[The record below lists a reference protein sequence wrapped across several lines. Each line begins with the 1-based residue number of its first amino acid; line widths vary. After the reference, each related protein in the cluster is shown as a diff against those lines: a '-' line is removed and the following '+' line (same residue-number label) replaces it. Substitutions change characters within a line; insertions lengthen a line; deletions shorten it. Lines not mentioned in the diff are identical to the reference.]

1 MSFEKKHGDFI
12 FNVQD
17 HLVTCELIGPF
28 NEEGMLAWVAEIK
41 RVVESLDG
49 KRFCALV
56 DHRQHQGVVQ
66 SALHHLQD
74 IYSWLALKNLV
85 AIASL
90 YSAKV
95 LHHIAL
101 SCLSLTHPEH
111 IRAFNDPQ
119 EAIAWLDAQ
128 YQAQ

>member
-1 MSFEKKHGDFI
+1 MSFDKKHGEFI
-12 FNVQD
+12 FNVQE

-28 NEEGMLAWVAEIK
+28 NEEGMLAWIAQIK
-41 RVVESLDG
+41 SVVNSLDG
-49 KRFCALV
+49 QRFCALV
-56 DHRQHQGVVQ
+56 DHRQHQGVVL
-66 SALHHLQD
+66 SALPHLQD
-74 IYSWLALKNLV
+74 IYGWLAQKNLV

-90 YSAKV
+90 CSAKV

-101 SCLSLTHPEH
+101 SCLSLTHPDH

-128 YQAQ
+128 YQTR

>member
-1 MSFEKKHGDFI
+1 M
-12 FNVQD
+12 
-17 HLVTCELIGPF
+17 
-28 NEEGMLAWVAEIK
+28 
-41 RVVESLDG
+41 
-49 KRFCALV
+49 
-56 DHRQHQGVVQ
+56 
-66 SALHHLQD
+66 
-74 IYSWLALKNLV
+74 WLAQKNLV

-101 SCLSLTHPEH
+101 SCLSLTHPDH

>member
-1 MSFEKKHGDFI
+1 
-12 FNVQD
+12 
-17 HLVTCELIGPF
+17 
-28 NEEGMLAWVAEIK
+28 MLTWITEIK
-41 RVVESLDG
+41 RVVNSLDG

-56 DHRQHQGVVQ
+56 DHRQHQGVVL
-66 SALHHLQD
+66 SALPHLQEA
-74 IYSWLALKNLV
+74 YQWLTQKNLV

-101 SCLSLTHPEH
+101 SCLSLTHPDH

-128 YQAQ
+128 YQTR

>member
-1 MSFEKKHGDFI
+1 MSFEKKHGEFI
-12 FNVQD
+12 FNVQE

-28 NEEGMLAWVAEIK
+28 NEEGMLAWISEIK
-41 RVVESLDG
+41 SVVNSLDG

-56 DHRQHQGVVQ
+56 DHRQHQGVVL
-66 SALHHLQD
+66 SALHHLQET
-74 IYSWLALKNLV
+74 YVWLARKDLV

-101 SCLSLTHPEH
+101 SCLSPTHPDH

-119 EAIAWLDAQ
+119 EAIAWLNAQ

>member
-41 RVVESLDG
+41 RVVDSLDG

-56 DHRQHQGVVQ
+56 
-66 SALHHLQD
+66 
-74 IYSWLALKNLV
+74 

-90 YSAKV
+90 YSAQV

-101 SCLSLTHPEH
+101 SCMSPIHPGH
-111 IRAFNDPQ
+111 IQGFNSHQ

-128 YQAQ
+128 YDSD

>member
-1 MSFEKKHGDFI
+1 
-12 FNVQD
+12 
-17 HLVTCELIGPF
+17 
-28 NEEGMLAWVAEIK
+28 MLTWITEIK
-41 RVVESLDG
+41 RVVNSLDG

-56 DHRQHQGVVQ
+56 DHRQHQGVVL
-66 SALHHLQD
+66 SALPHLQET
-74 IYSWLALKNLV
+74 YQWLTQKNLV

-101 SCLSLTHPEH
+101 SCLSLTHPDH

-119 EAIAWLDAQ
+119 AAIAWLDAQ
-128 YQAQ
+128 YRAR

>member
-1 MSFEKKHGDFI
+1 MDCTDKTGGEQPGREAFLRSG
-12 FNVQD
+12 
-17 HLVTCELIGPF
+17 GPSPAS
-28 NEEGMLAWVAEIK
+28 G
-41 RVVESLDG
+41 G
-49 KRFCALV
+49 GAL
-56 DHRQHQGVVQ
+56 RP
-66 SALHHLQD
+66 AHLQET
-74 IYSWLALKNLV
+74 YQWLAQKNLV

-101 SCLSLTHPEH
+101 SCLSLTHPDH

>member
-1 MSFEKKHGDFI
+1 M
-12 FNVQD
+12 
-17 HLVTCELIGPF
+17 
-28 NEEGMLAWVAEIK
+28 
-41 RVVESLDG
+41 
-49 KRFCALV
+49 
-56 DHRQHQGVVQ
+56 
-66 SALHHLQD
+66 
-74 IYSWLALKNLV
+74 WLARKDLV

-101 SCLSLTHPEH
+101 SCLSPTHPDH

-119 EAIAWLDAQ
+119 EAIAWLNAQ

>member
-1 MSFEKKHGDFI
+1 MSFDKKHGEFI
-12 FNVQD
+12 FNVQE

-28 NEEGMLAWVAEIK
+28 NEEGMLAWIAQIK
-41 RVVESLDG
+41 RVVNSLDG
-49 KRFCALV
+49 KPFCALV

-74 IYSWLALKNLV
+74 IYSWLAQKNLV

-90 YSAKV
+90 YSAQV
-95 LHHIAL
+95 IHHIAL
-101 SCLSLTHPEH
+101 SCLSLTHPDH

-119 EAIAWLDAQ
+119 AAIAWLDAQ

>member
-1 MSFEKKHGDFI
+1 MSFDKKHGEFI
-12 FNVQD
+12 FNVQE

-74 IYSWLALKNLV
+74 IYSWLAQKNLV

-128 YQAQ
+128 YQTR

>member
-1 MSFEKKHGDFI
+1 MSFDKKHGEFI
-12 FNVQD
+12 FNVQE

-28 NEEGMLAWVAEIK
+28 NEEGMLTWITEIK
-41 RVVESLDG
+41 RVVNSLDG

-56 DHRQHQGVVQ
+56 DHRQHQGVVL
-66 SALHHLQD
+66 SALPHLQG
-74 IYSWLALKNLV
+74 IYGWLAQKNLV

-101 SCLSLTHPEH
+101 SCLSLTHPDH

-128 YQAQ
+128 YRAR

>member
-1 MSFEKKHGDFI
+1 MSFDKKHGEFI
-12 FNVQD
+12 FNVQE

-28 NEEGMLAWVAEIK
+28 NEEGMLAWIAQIK
-41 RVVESLDG
+41 SVVNSLDG

-56 DHRQHQGVVQ
+56 DHRQHQGVVL
-66 SALHHLQD
+66 SALYHLQET
-74 IYSWLALKNLV
+74 YQWLTQKNLV

-101 SCLSLTHPEH
+101 SCLSLTHPDH

>member
-1 MSFEKKHGDFI
+1 MSFDKKHGEFI
-12 FNVQD
+12 FNVQE

-28 NEEGMLAWVAEIK
+28 NEEGMLTWITEIK
-41 RVVESLDG
+41 RVVNSLDG

-56 DHRQHQGVVQ
+56 DHRQHQGVVL
-66 SALHHLQD
+66 SALPHLQEA
-74 IYSWLALKNLV
+74 YQWLTQKNLV

-101 SCLSLTHPEH
+101 SCLSLTHPDH

>member
-1 MSFEKKHGDFI
+1 MSFDKKHGEFI
-12 FNVQD
+12 FNVQE

-28 NEEGMLAWVAEIK
+28 NEEGMLAWIAQIK
-41 RVVESLDG
+41 TVVNSLDG

-56 DHRQHQGVVQ
+56 DHRQHQGVVL
-66 SALHHLQD
+66 SALPHLQET
-74 IYSWLALKNLV
+74 YQWLTQKNLV

>member
-1 MSFEKKHGDFI
+1 MSFDKKHGEFI
-12 FNVQD
+12 FNVQE

-28 NEEGMLAWVAEIK
+28 NEEGMLTWITEIK
-41 RVVESLDG
+41 RVVNSLDG

-56 DHRQHQGVVQ
+56 DHRQHQGVVL
-66 SALHHLQD
+66 SALPHLQV
-74 IYSWLALKNLV
+74 IYGWLAQKNLV

-101 SCLSLTHPEH
+101 SCLSLTHPDH

-119 EAIAWLDAQ
+119 AAIAWLDAQ
-128 YQAQ
+128 YRAQ

>member
-1 MSFEKKHGDFI
+1 MSFDKKHGEFI
-12 FNVQD
+12 FNVQE

-28 NEEGMLAWVAEIK
+28 NEEGMLTWITEIK
-41 RVVESLDG
+41 RVVNGLDG
-49 KRFCALV
+49 QRFCALV
-56 DHRQHQGVVQ
+56 DHRQHQGVVL
-66 SALHHLQD
+66 SALPYLQET
-74 IYSWLALKNLV
+74 YQWLTQKNLV

-101 SCLSLTHPEH
+101 SCLSLTHPDH

-128 YQAQ
+128 YRAQ

>member
-12 FNVQD
+12 FNMQD
-17 HLVTCELIGPF
+17 HLVICELIGPF

-41 RVVESLDG
+41 RVVDSLDG

-56 DHRQHQGVVQ
+56 DHRQHQGVVL
-66 SALHHLQD
+66 SALPHLQD
-74 IYSWLALKNLV
+74 TYAWLAQKNLV

-90 YSAKV
+90 YSAQV
-95 LHHIAL
+95 IHHIAL
-101 SCLSLTHPEH
+101 SCLSLTHPDH

-119 EAIAWLDAQ
+119 AAIAWLDAQ

>member
-1 MSFEKKHGDFI
+1 MSFDKKHGEFI
-12 FNVQD
+12 FNVQE

-28 NEEGMLAWVAEIK
+28 NEEGMLTWITEIK
-41 RVVESLDG
+41 RVVNSLDG

-56 DHRQHQGVVQ
+56 DHRQHQGVVL
-66 SALHHLQD
+66 SALPHLQEA
-74 IYSWLALKNLV
+74 YQWLTQKNLV

-101 SCLSLTHPEH
+101 SCLSLTHPDH

-128 YQAQ
+128 YQTR

>member
-1 MSFEKKHGDFI
+1 MSFDKKHGEFI
-12 FNVQD
+12 FNVQE

-28 NEEGMLAWVAEIK
+28 NEEGMLAWIAEIK
-41 RVVESLDG
+41 RVVNSLDG

-56 DHRQHQGVVQ
+56 DHRQHQGVVL
-66 SALHHLQD
+66 SALCHLQD
-74 IYSWLALKNLV
+74 TYAWLAQKNLV

-101 SCLSLTHPEH
+101 SCLSLTHPSH
-111 IRAFNDPQ
+111 IQAFNDPQ

-128 YQAQ
+128 YAAQ

>member
-1 MSFEKKHGDFI
+1 MSFDKKHGEFI
-12 FNVQD
+12 FNVQE

-28 NEEGMLAWVAEIK
+28 NEEGMLAWIAQIK
-41 RVVESLDG
+41 RVVDSLDG

-74 IYSWLALKNLV
+74 IYSWLAQKNLV

-101 SCLSLTHPEH
+101 SCLSLTHPDH

-119 EAIAWLDAQ
+119 AAIAWLDAQ
-128 YQAQ
+128 YRAQ

>member
-1 MSFEKKHGDFI
+1 MSFDKKHGEFI
-12 FNVQD
+12 FNVQE

-28 NEEGMLAWVAEIK
+28 NEEGMLTWITEIK
-41 RVVESLDG
+41 RVINSLDG

-56 DHRQHQGVVQ
+56 DHRQHQGVVL
-66 SALHHLQD
+66 SALPHLQET
-74 IYSWLALKNLV
+74 YQWLTQKNLV

-101 SCLSLTHPEH
+101 SCLSLTHPDH

-128 YQAQ
+128 YRAR

>member
-41 RVVESLDG
+41 RVVDSLDG

-74 IYSWLALKNLV
+74 IYSWLAQKNLV

-90 YSAKV
+90 YSAQV

-101 SCLSLTHPEH
+101 SCMSPIHPGH
-111 IRAFNDPQ
+111 IQGFNNHQ

-128 YQAQ
+128 YDSD